1 MQRLKEYVFAEMGQ
15 WKSIED
21 LEQSLTLMELHRLFL
36 TSRRKQYE
44 THSFAAALKG
54 VELDAYEDPDYENEV
69 TFEEVTARAQQK
81 IRQQL
86 GLESGNSELEEIG
99 FGMEYL

>member
-1 MQRLKEYVFAEMGQ
+1 MGQ

-21 LEQSLTLMELHRLFL
+21 LEQSITLIELHRFFL

-44 THSFAAALKG
+44 AHSFAAALKG
-54 VELDAYEDPDYENEV
+54 VQLDPYDDPDYENEV